1 MYSGKSFR
9 GQIFKMVIGF
19 PAVFTVE
26 NVKRNQVANVVHS
39 QMCTVPY
46 INAEKSAFPQS
57 PFLFYN
63 DLFFSTRVTV
73 SPFTKRYIVNR
84 RAVDG

>member
-1 MYSGKSFR
+1 M
-9 GQIFKMVIGF
+9 IIGF
-19 PAVFTVE
+19 PAVLTVT
-26 NVKRNQVANVVHS
+26 NVQCNRVANVLHS

-63 DLFFSTRVTV
+63 GRIFLTRVSV

-84 RAVDG
+84 DTL